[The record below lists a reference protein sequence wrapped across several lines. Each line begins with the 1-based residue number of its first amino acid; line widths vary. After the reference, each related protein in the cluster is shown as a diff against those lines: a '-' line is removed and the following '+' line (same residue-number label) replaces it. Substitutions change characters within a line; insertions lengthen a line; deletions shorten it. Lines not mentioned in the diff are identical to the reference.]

1 MIWPFFFTCEEC
13 IMINTKELND
23 KLAAKVHELRTAQRV
38 VPQSEFNTLYKKL
51 LKLERQ
57 FLQREDLKREL
68 ILSEIHHG
76 ERLER
81 DPEHDRQ
88 LDELRAV
95 VTKWKGIMEQYIP
108 SVIMRNQ
115 LAREVAKEMSDD

>member
-1 MIWPFFFTCEEC
+1 MIWPFFFTYEEG

-38 VPQSEFNTLYKKL
+38 VPQGEFNTLYKKL
-51 LKLERQ
+51 LKLECQ
-57 FLQREDLKREL
+57 FLQREDLKHEL

-76 ERLER
+76 ERVER
-81 DPEHDRQ
+81 DPESDRQ

-108 SVIMRNQ
+108 SAIMRGH
-115 LAREVAKEMSDD
+115 LAREVAKELKND